1 MTSIRFMLGAVTLGL
16 AALLATPAAHADTI
30 PEDAVVLSC
39 TEVAGFWSVRIFH
52 NGAIY
57 DVFSDYCPLNP

>member
-1 MTSIRFMLGAVTLGL
+1 MTSIRFMLGAVALGL
-16 AALLATPAAHADTI
+16 SALLATPAAQASTI

-39 TEVAGFWSVRIFH
+39 TPVGAFWSVRIYH

>member
-16 AALLATPAAHADTI
+16 SALLATPAADADTI

-39 TEVAGFWSVRIFH
+39 TEVFGYFDVEIFH
-52 NGAIY
+52 NGMIY
-57 DVFSDYCPLNP
+57 HVFSDYCPLNP

>member
-16 AALLATPAAHADTI
+16 AALLTTPAAYADTI

-52 NGAIY
+52 NGVIY